1 MGNCVTS
8 STRDDRLV
16 PRSPAPFRERR
27 GGDHRGAAGPRGPA
41 RRRAGAARPGAP
53 LTFRRRT
60 RLTQSPPRDVYRSD
74 GCETKAAECAVCLTD
89 LVPGDPIRPLPCKHV
104 YHLGCI
110 NEWLSRSF
118 TCPLCRGPADAA
130 KPLFQDALEPGP
142 LV

>member
-1 MGNCVTS
+1 MGNCITS
-8 STRDDRLV
+8 SARDDRLV
-16 PRSPAPFRERR
+16 PRFPAPFGERR
-27 GGDHRGAAGPRGPA
+27 GGDGPGAGGPRGPE

-53 LTFRRRT
+53 LTFRRRI
-60 RLTQSPPRDVYRSD
+60 RLIQSLPRDVYRSE

-104 YHLGCI
+104 YHLDCI
-110 NEWLSRSF
+110 NEWLGRSL
-118 TCPLCRGPADAA
+118 TCPLCRGPAEAA